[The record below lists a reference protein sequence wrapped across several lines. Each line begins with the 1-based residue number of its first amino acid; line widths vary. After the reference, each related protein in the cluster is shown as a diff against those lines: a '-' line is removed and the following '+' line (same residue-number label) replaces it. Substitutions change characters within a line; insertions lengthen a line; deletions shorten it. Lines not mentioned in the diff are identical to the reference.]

1 MSFWK
6 SKEQGKDYIALR
18 VEIDE
23 LKLRFRGLE
32 LDLALILKK
41 LKFKY
46 KITNRD
52 LAEDDKEETKG
63 LSNPMLLPE

>member
-1 MSFWK
+1 MNFWK
-6 SKEQGKDYIALR
+6 KKEQTKDYIALR

-23 LKLRFRGLE
+23 LKLRFRALE

-52 LAEDDKEETKG
+52 LAEDEDTTKD
-63 LSNPMLLPE
+63 LSNSVLLPE

>member
-1 MSFWK
+1 MNFWK
-6 SKEQGKDYIALR
+6 KKEQTKDYIALR

-23 LKLRFRGLE
+23 LKLRFRALE

-52 LAEDDKEETKG
+52 LKEEEETTKD
-63 LSNPMLLPE
+63 LSNSVLLPE